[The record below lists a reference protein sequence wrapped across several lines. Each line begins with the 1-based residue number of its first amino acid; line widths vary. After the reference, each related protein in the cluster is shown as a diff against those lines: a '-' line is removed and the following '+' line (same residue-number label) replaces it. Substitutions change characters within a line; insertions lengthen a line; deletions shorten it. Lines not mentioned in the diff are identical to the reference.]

1 MVPRS
6 ISSSGGM
13 FAMSWWLPLLIFAA
27 ESCVVTF
34 GTLRSIF
41 VARGLK
47 KFAVVLGLIESTF
60 WLFAIGQVVSNLSHL
75 PCSIAYAVGFT
86 CGNFLGMT
94 IEEKLAI
101 GTQVVRIITN
111 KPVGQLVDQLYAAD
125 FGVTCVEGDGATGP
139 VNVIFTIVKRKQM
152 KEVLRML
159 RKFDPHLFY
168 TVEDVRSYRRGVFRE
183 RLDEASPERVPFR
196 VKLERETVQL

>member
-1 MVPRS
+1 
-6 ISSSGGM
+6 
-13 FAMSWWLPLLIFAA
+13 MSWWLPLLIFAA
-27 ESCVVTF
+27 ETCVVTF

-86 CGNFLGMT
+86 CGNFMGMT

-101 GTQVVRIITN
+101 GTQVVRIITS
-111 KPVGQLVDQLYAAD
+111 KPAEQLVTQLNAAD

-152 KEVLRML
+152 KEVLRMMSQ
-159 RKFDPHLFY
+159 FDPHLFY
-168 TVEDVRSYRRGVFRE
+168 TVEDVRTSRKGVFRE
-183 RLDEASPERVPFR
+183 RRDEASPGKVPFR
-196 VKLERETVQL
+196 VKIERETVQL

>member
-1 MVPRS
+1 MLPRFDFVVGEYRS
-6 ISSSGGM
+6 
-13 FAMSWWLPLLIFAA
+13 MSWWLPVLILIA
-27 ESCVVTF
+27 ETCVVTF

-47 KFAVVLGLIESTF
+47 KFAVMLGLIESTF
-60 WLFAIGQVVSNLSHL
+60 WLFAIGQVVSNLSAL
-75 PCSIAYAVGFT
+75 PCSVAYAVGFT
-86 CGNFLGMT
+86 LGNFLGMT

-111 KPVGQLVDQLYAAD
+111 KPTDCLIAQLNAAD
-125 FGVTCVEGDGATGP
+125 FGVTYVEGDGATGP

-152 KEVLRML
+152 KEVLKML
-159 RKFDPHLFY
+159 RDFDPHLFY
-168 TVEDVRSYRRGVFRE
+168 TVEDVRSYKKGVFRE
-183 RLDEASPERVPFR
+183 RRDEPSQRKVPFR

>member
-1 MVPRS
+1 
-6 ISSSGGM
+6 
-13 FAMSWWLPLLIFAA
+13 MSWWLPVLILVA
-27 ESCVVTF
+27 ETCVVTF

-47 KFAVVLGLIESTF
+47 KFAVMLGLIESTF
-60 WLFAIGQVVSNLSHL
+60 WLFAIGQVVSNLSAL

-111 KPVGQLVDQLYAAD
+111 KPTERLIAQLNAAD
-125 FGVTCVEGDGATGP
+125 FGVTYVEGDGATGP

-159 RKFDPHLFY
+159 REFDPHLFY
-168 TVEDVRSYRRGVFRE
+168 TVEDVRSYKKGVFRE
-183 RLDEASPERVPFR
+183 RRDEPSHGKVPFR

>member
-1 MVPRS
+1 MP
-6 ISSSGGM
+6 
-13 FAMSWWLPLLIFAA
+13 WWLPILIWIA
-27 ESCVVTF
+27 ETCVVTF

-47 KFAVVLGLIESTF
+47 RFAVVLGLIESTF

-101 GTQVVRIITN
+101 GTLVIRIITA
-111 KPVGQLVDQLYAAD
+111 KPVDPLVEKLNASN
-125 FGVTCVEGDGATGP
+125 FGVTCVEGDGVTGP
-139 VNVIFTIVKRKQM
+139 VNVIFTIVKRRQK
-152 KEVLRML
+152 KEVIKLLRQ
-159 RKFDPHLFY
+159 FDPHLFY
-168 TVEDVRSYRRGVFRE
+168 TVEDVRMARRGVFRE
-183 RLDEASPERVPFR
+183 RHDQPETGHVPFR
-196 VKLERETVQL
+196 VKLEQETVQL